1 MRRIAKIMAL
11 ALLFAGAGT
20 TAVNADCQSRKT
32 IGTVGGAVG
41 GGLIGSAIT
50 HGGVIG
56 TLGGAAAG
64 GFVGHRIA
72 GSGCHRVAY
81 RYHRHYYIDRF
92 GHRHYYYR
100 TARY

>member
-1 MRRIAKIMAL
+1 MTRVGKIAAVAVLIVST
-11 ALLFAGAGT
+11 GA
-20 TAVNADCQSRKT
+20 TAANADCQSRRT

-50 HGGVIG
+50 HGGLVG

-81 RYHRHYYIDRF
+81 RHRHYYTDRY